1 MNTIKINNY
10 SDPQTSNDLFDNQ
23 SSSSNSSGDIGG
35 HDSEVDKIVFTK
47 L

>member
-1 MNTIKINNY
+1 MKFFKINNY
-10 SDPQTSNDLFDNQ
+10 SDPQIINDLFDNQ

-35 HDSEVDKIVFTK
+35 HDSEVDKIVLTK